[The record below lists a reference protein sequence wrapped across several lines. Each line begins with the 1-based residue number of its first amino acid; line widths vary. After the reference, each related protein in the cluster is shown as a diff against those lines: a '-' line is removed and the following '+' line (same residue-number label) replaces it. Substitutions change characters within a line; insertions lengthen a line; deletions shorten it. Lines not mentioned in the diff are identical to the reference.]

1 MIFGKKKREKIRQN
15 IIDNLTLCRLQG
27 DLLAVEAA
35 IRDNAPK
42 TASEEGRAFKK
53 FVNGV
58 INDITNSI
66 RRSNVEELS
75 VDRAKAQNALK
86 AFRAAHSEK
95 EFEISEDTEK
105 FAKYIDK
112 HLFKKDKD
120 GINKLSF
127 ALMFALDDRN
137 SEYQCPEESL
147 EVVSEVLFNDAKR
160 LGKLYSAYRKNY
172 EAIHK
177 QWPSEAEG
185 FKSFARA
192 LAIAVMPLCVSGI
205 FATVSYVMHKKA
217 ASDAFKNM
225 TLSETNASL
234 AFYLTLIGEMK
245 DKDEKKRNEMVDELL
260 NKLSNIRS
268 DAEYKW
274 YVEGVDVPECRE
286 KIELCNM
293 ALKRLGQILGV

>member
-15 IIDNLTLCRLQG
+15 IIDNLTLCRMQG

-42 TASEEGRAFKK
+42 TASEEGGAFKK
-53 FVNGV
+53 FVNSV
-58 INDITNSI
+58 ITDIGNSV
-66 RRSNVEELS
+66 RRNNVEELS

-86 AFRAAHSEK
+86 AFRSAHSEK
-95 EFEISEDTEK
+95 EFDISRDNDD

-112 HLFKKDKD
+112 QLFKKDKD
-120 GINKLSF
+120 GLNKISF
-127 ALMFALDDRN
+127 ALMLALDDRGT
-137 SEYQCPEESL
+137 EYQCPEESL
-147 EVVSEVLFNDAKR
+147 EVVSEILFDDSKR
-160 LGKLYSAYRKNY
+160 LGRLYSAYRKNY
-172 EAIHK
+172 ESIYQ

-205 FATVSYVMHKKA
+205 FATASYIMHKKA
-217 ASDAFKNM
+217 VSDAFKNM
-225 TLSETNASL
+225 TLNEANASL

-245 DKDEKKRNEMVDELL
+245 DKDEKKRREMVDEFL

-293 ALKRLGQILGV
+293 TLKRLGQILGV